1 MVFAEDFLHYIWKFS
16 LYQKQE
22 LVTADHQPLHII
34 SPGFHHQ
41 HAGPDFQQAKI
52 RINDTLWVG
61 NVEIHIRASDWM
73 RHHHSQDPSYNNVIL
88 HVVYKNDQ
96 EIWNEPC
103 LKMPVLVLENRITD
117 QLLLRYQN
125 LIFAEQTNFP
135 CEKTIRF
142 VDELTIQT
150 WLDRMLIQRLEEKS
164 AKVKTVLR
172 QQKGNWEETFY
183 QLLAA
188 NFGFKVN
195 ALPFELL
202 AKSLP
207 LQILS
212 KHSFNLLQ
220 TEALVFG
227 QAGFLEDESDDP
239 YFLSLQKEYQFLQQK
254 YNLLPLEK
262 HLWKF
267 LRLRPSNFPTIR
279 LAQFAALMH
288 RNNRFLAEIIQT
300 ENVKNID
307 ASFIGI
313 NPSAYWLEHYQFGK
327 SSKPILKT
335 LGTSSV
341 ENILINTVA
350 VFLFA
355 FGNENQ
361 VEIHRHKALQLL
373 ENLPCESN
381 IIISNFISAGI
392 KVSSAANSQSLIELK
407 NEFCD
412 KKRCLECAIGH
423 KLLKTNDYAATD
435 VNLF

>member
-1 MVFAEDFLHYIWKFS
+1 MIFAEDFLHYIWKFS
-16 LYQKQE
+16 LYQK
-22 LVTADHQPLHII
+22 ADLFTSEGDTLQII
-34 SPGFHHQ
+34 SPGLHHQ

-73 RHHHSQDPSYNNVIL
+73 RHNHSADPAYNNVIL
-88 HVVYKNDQ
+88 HVVYKNDL
-96 EIWNEPC
+96 EIWNEAG
-103 LKMPVLVLENRITD
+103 LKMLVLVLEDRISD
-117 QLLLRYQN
+117 ELLLKYQN
-125 LIFAEQTNFP
+125 LIYAEQVDFP
-135 CEKTIRF
+135 CHKSIHR
-142 VDELTIQT
+142 VDHLTIQN

-164 AKVKTVLR
+164 AKIKHVLV

-207 LQILS
+207 LSILS
-212 KHSFNLLQ
+212 KHRFNLLQ
-220 TEALVFG
+220 TEALIFG
-227 QAGFLEDESDDP
+227 QAGFLNDEIVDP
-239 YFLSLQKEYQFLQQK
+239 YYLSLQKEYQFLQQK
-254 YNLLPLEK
+254 YGLFPLEK

-288 RNNRFLAEIIQT
+288 RNSRLLPEILQT
-300 ENVKNID
+300 ENLRNID

-313 NPSAYWLEHYQFGK
+313 NPSVYWLKHYQFGK
-327 SSKPILKT
+327 ISKPVSKT

-341 ENILINTVA
+341 ENIMINTVA
-350 VFLFA
+350 VFLFT
-355 FGNENQ
+355 FGNEHRA
-361 VEIHRHKALQLL
+361 EIQRNKALMIL
-373 ENLPCESN
+373 ENLPCEN
-381 IIISNFISAGI
+381 NFIISSFITAGL
-392 KVSSAANSQSLIELK
+392 KVKSAAHSQALIELK

-423 KLLKTNDYAATD
+423 KLLKTNDYAAKD
-435 VNLF
+435 FNLF